1 MGSLLTEIMVS
12 SLFLGLLAREQE
24 GTGREMKF
32 KTASASVIQS
42 TVLSHFLEGGKE
54 TASESRIFQTHLER
68 LEQQCQCSVAQ
79 GSNMWALVGHC

>member
-1 MGSLLTEIMVS
+1 MESLLAEIMVT
-12 SLFLGLLAREQE
+12 SLFLGILARKQE
-24 GTGREMKF
+24 GIGREMKF
-32 KTASASVIQS
+32 KTASTSVIQS

-54 TASESRIFQTHLER
+54 TASESRMFQTPLEH